1 MSRSTKLAKSVKAVD
16 AGWALQ
22 WIICKRQ
29 ISCYE
34 VINAI
39 NDARGHKI
47 SFDELIHSFECADNA
62 HCAPFS
68 LVLHKIFFTFFFL
81 FLKLKT
87 RLILRQCDFTWKQC
101 LQLLGRKVADQV
113 EESLHRK
120 SEKTQEVSKLF
131 EVFCLAPILPS
142 PCKCLSDTIVW
153 VGEAVIPSH
162 PSQTHFAP
170 NFFKLRMTAAEKAKR
185 QLLPARSWT
194 CRCSC
199 DPARRRWGCPWWS
212 SPSSR
217 GGLRPKP
224 GRRESG
230 WKEEPAANDRSTRRP
245 SELLR
250 PVPRHQ
256 LGLSFIRVR
265 RSALLVSAAHQ
276 SCSKR
281 EFLVGNTFGQLVPRV
296 FSHLCTLITML
307 TIYPVVHHVM
317 KKASNCVYIPFIKR
331 ERRTSL
337 GWQLSSSSMMGG
349 KSYSVLLG
357 AVIIAFVY
365 TPWQS
370 LCFPIQSSST
380 YLHTTV

>member
-1 MSRSTKLAKSVKAVD
+1 
-16 AGWALQ
+16 
-22 WIICKRQ
+22 
-29 ISCYE
+29 
-34 VINAI
+34 
-39 NDARGHKI
+39 
-47 SFDELIHSFECADNA
+47 
-62 HCAPFS
+62 
-68 LVLHKIFFTFFFL
+68 
-81 FLKLKT
+81 
-87 RLILRQCDFTWKQC
+87 
-101 LQLLGRKVADQV
+101 
-113 EESLHRK
+113 
-120 SEKTQEVSKLF
+120 
-131 EVFCLAPILPS
+131 
-142 PCKCLSDTIVW
+142 
-153 VGEAVIPSH
+153 
-162 PSQTHFAP
+162 
-170 NFFKLRMTAAEKAKR
+170 MTAAGREKAKR

-281 EFLVGNTFGQLVPRV
+281 ELLVGNTFGQLVPRV